1 MKLGGITLDRDL
13 YLDPFSDNVTSTAEQ
28 TIDGETVVFSQT
40 TSGQSI
46 DLIGY
51 ETSGWLTYGVLKQL
65 HALSNVAG
73 ALYTLELADG
83 TVKQVRFR
91 HEEKPAVDMTP
102 IVSRSVYDDDDYFYG
117 TIKLAEVK

>member
-1 MKLGGITLDRDL
+1 MKLGGITLDHDL

-73 ALYTLELADG
+73 AVYALELADG

-102 IVSRSVYDDDDYFYG
+102 IVSRSVYDNDDYFYG